1 MEVSVLVAILS
12 PCLGVLLKGV
22 NAAAEEIGK
31 AVAPELLDHAKR
43 LWAKLRPHVESKPA
57 ALEAAGDVAQAPDDA
72 RTRAAFELQLEKLL
86 KERPELASELAPI
99 VKDAVASGV
108 VETATQVS
116 YGSVNTL
123 WDISQRWASLSHCT
137 MMSPSLWT
145 WQRQAAPFG
154 MLGSQLS
161 PPKPDQNWFPS
172 MGPEISA
179 PVFLSNTA

>member
-43 LWAKLRPHVESKPA
+43 LWARLWPHVELKPA

-108 VETATQVS
+108 VAVGERSVAVGGNVS
-116 YGSVNTL
+116 GGVIVTGDSSTV
-123 WDISQRWASLSHCT
+123 Q
-137 MMSPSLWT
+137 
-145 WQRQAAPFG
+145 Q
-154 MLGSQLS
+154 
-161 PPKPDQNWFPS
+161 
-172 MGPEISA
+172 
-179 PVFLSNTA
+179 